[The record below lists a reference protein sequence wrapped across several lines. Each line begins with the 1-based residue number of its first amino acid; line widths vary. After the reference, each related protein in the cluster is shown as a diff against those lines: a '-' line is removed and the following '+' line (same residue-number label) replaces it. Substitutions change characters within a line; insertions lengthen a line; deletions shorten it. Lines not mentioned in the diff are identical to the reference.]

1 MLPKVKIKQHTHTQ
15 KYIILDWEYKISIGQ
30 IFASRQKFAQT
41 NTKNNDLKMQG
52 GLFSDSSVRFL
63 LLKVS

>member
-41 NTKNNDLKMQG
+41 NTKNNDLKM
-52 GLFSDSSVRFL
+52 
-63 LLKVS
+63 